1 MEIMLY
7 EFCGGF
13 RGEDGNILSLKGIL
27 EFRNEARRHPI
38 TNVMLNLRDRF
49 KNRVRRYMAPA
60 THC

>member
-1 MEIMLY
+1 MMEEMVEIMLY

-49 KNRVRRYMAPA
+49 KN
-60 THC
+60 